1 MKWHIEL
8 AKHAA
13 VFIDTNHIPK
23 EQIFSIIRDAILN
36 FQGEIVSIDIKK
48 MRGEWEGFYRIRK
61 GKWRM
66 IVEFHF
72 DDNSVF
78 IEDIDWRGNI
88 Y

>member
-8 AKHAA
+8 AKHAMA
-13 VFIDTNHIPK
+13 FIDANRIPR
-23 EQIFSIIRDAILN
+23 EYIFDIIKDAILN
-36 FQGEIVSIDIKK
+36 FQGEVVSIDIRK

-66 IVEFHF
+66 IAEFNF

-78 IEDIDWRGNI
+78 VEDIDWRGNI